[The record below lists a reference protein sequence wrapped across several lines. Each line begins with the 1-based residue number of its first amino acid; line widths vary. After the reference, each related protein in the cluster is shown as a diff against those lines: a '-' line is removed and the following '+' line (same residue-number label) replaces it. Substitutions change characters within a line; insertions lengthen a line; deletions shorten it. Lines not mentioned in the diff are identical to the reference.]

1 MSTKSLP
8 SQVTE
13 AKSLLEEAAAQ
24 APDDIRAKQMAN
36 LQEAI
41 EFLNR
46 LETSFRNE
54 RSDD

>member
-1 MSTKSLP
+1 MSTKTLP
-8 SQVTE
+8 SRVTE

-24 APDDIRAKQMAN
+24 APDDVRAEQVAN